1 MGSDNLQTQEVR
13 EAMKRIFHQRSQGFD
28 TAVRSKAFSMLVES
42 GLSQDEISEI
52 LDESTDPWN
61 TEYDSYIQARLDNL
75 AQRDS
80 DIKRK
85 LKNAMKN
92 VNVSNYDVMSPKGKA
107 LAFTSP
113 LANLKDLT
121 AEYYMYVENSKA
133 GILKRSGMDV
143 TATSP
148 TQSMP
153 LYSFGIFAAGLES
166 LLGEEVE
173 AGQEDVEATAGISL
187 DLLGVSLRPI
197 SFFTGQSGLMSAVWN
212 APSEPVSALQ
222 TNLLLQDHSKR
233 LHLSN
238 GLIVE
243 HQLMGA
249 ISLDL
254 SGSLSVSLWNKN
266 AKCLIKNSAAVVMT
280 GKTNIIT
287 SSFRTG
293 IDFDAS
299 SLSRIDFQSDV
310 DFYDGIK
317 SCLQMGRP
325 NVTFKHNVSKFES
338 ARGFKKSFRANI
350 RRTQSSDAVSYPLP
364 PRNNQECRKL
374 MATNS

>member
-1 MGSDNLQTQEVR
+1 
-13 EAMKRIFHQRSQGFD
+13 
-28 TAVRSKAFSMLVES
+28 
-42 GLSQDEISEI
+42 
-52 LDESTDPWN
+52 
-61 TEYDSYIQARLDNL
+61 
-75 AQRDS
+75 
-80 DIKRK
+80 
-85 LKNAMKN
+85 
-92 VNVSNYDVMSPKGKA
+92 
-107 LAFTSP
+107 
-113 LANLKDLT
+113 
-121 AEYYMYVENSKA
+121 
-133 GILKRSGMDV
+133 
-143 TATSP
+143 
-148 TQSMP
+148 
-153 LYSFGIFAAGLES
+153 IFAAGLES

-325 NVTFKHNVSKFES
+325 NVTFK
-338 ARGFKKSFRANI
+338 
-350 RRTQSSDAVSYPLP
+350 
-364 PRNNQECRKL
+364 
-374 MATNS
+374 